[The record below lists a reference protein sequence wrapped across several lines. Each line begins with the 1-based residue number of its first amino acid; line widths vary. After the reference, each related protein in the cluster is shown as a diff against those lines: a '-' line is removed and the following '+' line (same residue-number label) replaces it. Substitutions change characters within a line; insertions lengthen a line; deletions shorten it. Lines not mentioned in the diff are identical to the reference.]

1 MCHFNPTSLWFLIDV
16 IILQSSGLI
25 FSDQNESWKS
35 YCSEASETT
44 TLYAKA
50 KSYGFCTTKLT
61 RVLVVCN
68 LSLKYIW
75 FSNISSIFSFWR
87 KNTFEAVKAV
97 LRIQLILMRIRI
109 LDPHWKKIDPDPN
122 PYPDPDPGYFFEI
135 YWIFLTKQNLYI
147 FCLIFFAY
155 FFAKTWWTI
164 QKSGNYN
171 NLSFFNSSDLGFES
185 YFFAVFGWYFPPWIR
200 IRGSA
205 YFCGSGSG
213 S

>member
-68 LSLKYIW
+68 LSLKYIL

-109 LDPHWKKIDPDPN
+109 RILDPHWKKMDPDS
-122 PYPDPDPGYFFEI
+122 DPGFFFKI
-135 YWIFLTKQNLYI
+135 YWIFLTKQNLKK
-147 FCLIFFAY
+147 FCLIF
-155 FFAKTWWTI
+155 
-164 QKSGNYN
+164 
-171 NLSFFNSSDLGFES
+171 L
-185 YFFAVFGWYFPPWIR
+185 VFL
-200 IRGSA
+200 
-205 YFCGSGSG
+205 C
-213 S
+213 